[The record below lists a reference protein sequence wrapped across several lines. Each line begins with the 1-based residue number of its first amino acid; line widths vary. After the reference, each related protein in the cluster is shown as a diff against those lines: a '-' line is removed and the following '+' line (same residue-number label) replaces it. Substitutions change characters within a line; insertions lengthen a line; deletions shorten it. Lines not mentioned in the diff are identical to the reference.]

1 MIYFHLYFLY
11 FIAIYYELILK
22 FKYINIRYFK
32 AFTFTLELNPF
43 LLKYDFY
50 NTGSTTA

>member
-11 FIAIYYELILK
+11 FIAIYYELLLK

-32 AFTFTLELNPF
+32 AFTFTLELNPLRF
-43 LLKYDFY
+43 NMISFFFFF
-50 NTGSTTA
+50 TQI